1 MRIEGPRDDVRVSGP
16 PDEIVVRGMVGLGR
30 APEREPMDLVVLLDV
45 SAATDE
51 PSGLDVDADGE
62 IGVHPGRYLRILQP
76 SDYDLHC
83 TDPDDTILVAEI
95 AAANRLIWHAGG
107 DAYGRISLL
116 EFTTDPFPRASRR
129 ALTPRVTLGAVNL
142 FTRLRELRDG
152 AKPRPLSQLG
162 ALQAVLATQ
171 QTRRNARRVVA
182 LFAATP
188 AVPPGGTEP
197 PHAHSNGAASGS
209 EALAAATA
217 LRSSGIELHVF
228 GFGPSG
234 DLSQPALSAFAR
246 SAGGTYR
253 GIRIPSDVTGLFGS
267 DLDDLINGVEI
278 ENLDSGTGALD
289 VVLSGD
295 GSFSGYVLLHEGTNR
310 IRVHLDTPL
319 NVRGDR
325 EVVVYFERKEPSSWE
340 ILRELERT
348 HSRNREL
355 YRLIERE
362 KALRRGR
369 FPKDVEVQLEP

>member
-1 MRIEGPRDDVRVSGP
+1 MRIEGPGNEVRLSGP
-16 PDEIVVRGMVGLGR
+16 PDRIVVKGMVGLGR
-30 APEREPMDLVVLLDV
+30 APEREPMDLVILLDV

-62 IGVHPGRYLRILQP
+62 IGIHPGRYLRILQP

-83 TDPDDTILVAEI
+83 TDPDDTILAAEI

-107 DAYGRISLL
+107 DANRRISLL
-116 EFTTDPFPRASRR
+116 EFTTDPSPRASRR
-129 ALTPRVTLGAVNL
+129 ALAPRVTLGAGNL
-142 FTRLRELRDG
+142 LERLRELHDG
-152 AKPRPLSQLG
+152 AEPRPFSQLG

-171 QTRRNARRVVA
+171 WTRRNARRVVA

-188 AVPPGGTEP
+188 AVAPGGTEP
-197 PHAHSNGAASGS
+197 PHAHSNGAASGP
-209 EALAAATA
+209 EALSAATA
-217 LRSSGIELHVF
+217 LRSSGIQLHVF

-234 DLSQPALSAFAR
+234 GLPQPALSEFAR

-253 GIRIPSDVTGLFGS
+253 RIRMPSEAAGLFGG
-267 DLDDLINGVEI
+267 DLDDLIDGVEI
-278 ENLDSGTGALD
+278 ENLDSGIGAPD
-289 VVLSGD
+289 VALSGD

-310 IRVHLDTPL
+310 IRVHLDTPI
-319 NVRGDR
+319 NVVGDR

-348 HSRNREL
+348 HERNRQL

-369 FPKDVEVQLEP
+369 LKKDVEVQLEP

>member
-1 MRIEGPRDDVRVSGP
+1 
-16 PDEIVVRGMVGLGR
+16 MVGLGR

-116 EFTTDPFPRASRR
+116 EFTTDPFPRASQR
-129 ALTPRVTLGAVNL
+129 ALAPRVTLGVTNFL
-142 FTRLRELRDG
+142 IRLSQLRDG
-152 AKPRPLSQLG
+152 AKPRPFSQLG

-171 QTRRNARRVVA
+171 RTRRNARRVVA

-197 PHAHSNGAASGS
+197 PHAHSNEAASGP
-209 EALAAATA
+209 EAAAAATA
-217 LRSSGIELHVF
+217 LRSSGIELHAF

-234 DLSQPALSAFAR
+234 DL
-246 SAGGTYR
+246 
-253 GIRIPSDVTGLFGS
+253 GIRTPSDVTGLFGG
-267 DLDDLINGVEI
+267 DLDDLIDGIEI
-278 ENLDSGTGALD
+278 ENLDSGTGAPD
-289 VVLSGD
+289 VALSGD
-295 GSFSGYVLLHEGTNR
+295 GSFSGYVLLQEGPNR
-310 IRVHLDTPL
+310 IRVQLDTPFD
-319 NVRGDR
+319 VRGDR
-325 EVVVYFERKEPSSWE
+325 EVVVHFERKEPSSWE
-340 ILRELERT
+340 ILTELERT
-348 HSRNREL
+348 HEQNRQL

-362 KALRRGR
+362 KALRKGHLK
-369 FPKDVEVQLEP
+369 KDVEVQLEP